1 VQEKKVRV
9 LEFIPL
15 NLLNKVEEIAITSLL
30 VMYNTNPMP
39 HAICALSSPTN
50 VKQQRLGAEEELQ
63 E

>member
-39 HAICALSSPTN
+39 HVICAPSSPAN
-50 VKQQRLGAEEELQ
+50 VKQQRLGVKEELQ